1 MPNLT
6 TVYSLP
12 IIHSIGMCFT
22 QTGAFMAKIDRAL
35 QEGIL
40 FNRKYLAQHGITNT
54 AIDYY
59 LRSGKIVAV
68 AHGLYRK
75 PGPPLKWESI
85 IYSLELMGHKAHVGH
100 LTALSY
106 HGLYHYLRLG
116 SPSLEKIRLYSSN
129 NLPSWLGNLDFKTK
143 ILLMKQNPFLNSNT
157 GMVEVPFGT
166 WDWPIKYS
174 TPERAFIETVSTIKT
189 EEEINEVRLMLEGAV
204 NLRPTLLQQLLE
216 ESHSVKAKRLF
227 LYLARGVA
235 HPWYHYLD
243 LPKIDLGSGKREII
257 RGGILDPEFLI
268 TVPKVVESGQE
279 GPIF

>member
-1 MPNLT
+1 M
-6 TVYSLP
+6 VYLMLN
-12 IIHSIGMCFT
+12 IHSIDMYFVLFGV
-22 QTGAFMAKIDRAL
+22 FMAKIDNVL

-40 FNRKYLAQHGITNT
+40 FNRKYLAQHGIANT

-59 LRSGKIVAV
+59 LRSGKIEAV

-85 IYSLELMGHKAHVGH
+85 IYSLELMSHNVHVGH
-100 LTALSY
+100 LTALNY

-116 SPSLEKIRLYSSN
+116 SSSLEKIRLYSYSK
-129 NLPSWLGNLDFKTK
+129 LPAWLDNLDFSTK
-143 ILLMKQNPFLNSNT
+143 FLLIKQNPFLDSNT

-174 TPERAFIETVSTIKT
+174 SPERAFIETVRTIKT
-189 EEEINEVRLMLEGAV
+189 EEEINEIRLMLEGAV

-227 LYLARGVA
+227 LYLARVVG

-243 LPKIDLGSGKREII
+243 LPKIDLGSGKRVIVQ
-257 RGGILDPEFLI
+257 GGALDPEFLI
-268 TVPKVVESGQE
+268 TVPKEAKN
-279 GPIF
+279 